1 MTFLLYLALIGIGSY
16 LTIRILAPEWNKPV
30 PPKPK
35 IRKTLEPK
43 RTTTGKFLSLGQPHS
58 KLSLEVQSIKDYI
71 ERIENER
78 AEALRNFEEVFTLI
92 DVPQLQNS
100 FNTYRKTKENVI
112 AELTDKCRKFEQLL
126 DERAKELKRSDIDRG
141 NELRHREEFQKVR
154 ELLETQLVELKEK
167 NKAFQLENAELKK
180 QNEALKDQF
189 STKAIF

>member
-1 MTFLLYLALIGIGSY
+1 MTFLVYLTLVGIGSY
-16 LTIRILAPEWNKPV
+16 LTIRFLAPEWNKPV

-35 IRKTLEPK
+35 IRKSLEPK
-43 RTTTGKFLSLGQPHS
+43 RTTTGKFFSLAQSHP

-71 ERIENER
+71 ERMEKER
-78 AEALRNFEEVFTLI
+78 AETVKSFEEVFTHI

-100 FNTYRKTKENVI
+100 FNTYRKTKESI
-112 AELTDKCRKFEQLL
+112 ITELSEKCRKFEQLL
-126 DERAKELKRSDIDRG
+126 GERGKELKRADIDRD

-154 ELLETQLVELKEK
+154 ELLETQLQELKEK
-167 NKAFQLENAELKK
+167 NKALQLENAELKK